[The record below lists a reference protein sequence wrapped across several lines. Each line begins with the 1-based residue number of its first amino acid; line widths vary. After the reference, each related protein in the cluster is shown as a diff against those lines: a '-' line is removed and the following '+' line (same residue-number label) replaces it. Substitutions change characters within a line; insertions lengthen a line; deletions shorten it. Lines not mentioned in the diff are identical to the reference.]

1 MGRGMPPASASSLVA
16 LLSLG
21 GEGVELPC
29 LALDLLPRTTLDAAC
44 RAALAADPSGLALLL
59 QHVSQGQAGALE
71 VMHALARDSRLKA
84 QCGAALNQEV
94 QRGQGVAAV
103 LGLLRS
109 QEPEARMAAVQ
120 ALRPLLR
127 YGPPQVQSEVL
138 QADPLPPLV
147 DVLKQPAADVQ
158 AVAEVMTQLA
168 SASPAL
174 LSAVVAS
181 LAGLM
186 ASPSTLPPA
195 CTALLLLSGAVQG
208 ASGLMAQGGL
218 VGRLAAALASLPP
231 ASQLTPTRLL
241 VALVQAPGADLAGQE
256 GALRV
261 SGLLLQLLSG
271 QDLAVRAAAAA
282 GLGSMMRASAKTR
295 QELSSGAAPGLLLD
309 LLAALPPDSPQ
320 LPEVAAAVACL
331 ACLEGSCR
339 PAVITRLR
347 ALLQGGQ
354 GGQGGHGVA
363 AAQVCAHLS
372 HSPKGRAL
380 VLSEQLVSG
389 LVRLLTS
396 GSPAAQCG
404 AADALTHVA
413 SGGAVAL
420 PGVAAPVLPRAYV
433 VERGAVEP
441 LVKMLRAP
449 DDGVVV
455 EAALLLDCLS
465 ACEEGSR
472 ACRQAKAREAL
483 QEVLQRGKRGELG
496 ERAVKAAYAAYMQL
510 L

>member
-1 MGRGMPPASASSLVA
+1 M
-16 LLSLG
+16 
-21 GEGVELPC
+21 
-29 LALDLLPRTTLDAAC
+29 
-44 RAALAADPSGLALLL
+44 
-59 QHVSQGQAGALE
+59 
-71 VMHALARDSRLKA
+71 
-84 QCGAALNQEV
+84 
-94 QRGQGVAAV
+94 
-103 LGLLRS
+103 RS

-127 YGPPQVQSEVL
+127 YGTPQVQSEVL

-147 DVLKQPAADVQ
+147 DVLKQPEADVQ
-158 AVAEVMTQLA
+158 AVAEVMAQLA

-195 CTALLLLSGAVQG
+195 CTALLLLSGAVPG

-218 VGRLAAALASLPP
+218 VERLAAALASLPP

-241 VALVQAPGADLAGQE
+241 VALVQAAAAAADPAGQE

-261 SGLLLQLLSG
+261 SGALLQLLAG

-354 GGQGGHGVA
+354 GGQGGQGVA

-380 VLSEQLVSG
+380 LLSEQLVSG

-420 PGVAAPVLPRAYV
+420 PGVSAPVQPRAYV